1 MRHGCGIW
9 HSRDRSTP
17 YRSRK
22 EFDFMT
28 IRVVIA
34 DDHVLL
40 RQGLRALLENES
52 DMRVV
57 GEANNGLEAVDLVL
71 ETEPNVLLIGVMSE
85 IDGMAATRVVHER
98 SPRTR
103 VVVLSQ
109 VDGEAALEA
118 DHARVVS
125 LDSVR
130 QMKFPGRL
138 QDG

>member
-1 MRHGCGIW
+1 
-9 HSRDRSTP
+9 
-17 YRSRK
+17 
-22 EFDFMT
+22 MT

-57 GEANNGLEAVDLVL
+57 GEANNCLEAVDLVL